1 MRKIAEGLTNK
12 VSAVLKSFFFSPFQL
27 VVTVNLNLVQGNKIM
42 FSLVHKPVLQMYR
55 VNTNKEWKVSLLLV
69 VVESEK
75 FML

>member
-12 VSAVLKSFFFSPFQL
+12 VSEVLKSFFPPFQL

>member
-75 FML
+75 FIL

>member
-12 VSAVLKSFFFSPFQL
+12 VSEVLKSFFSPFQL

-55 VNTNKEWKVSLLLV
+55 VNTNKEWKVGLLLV

>member
-12 VSAVLKSFFFSPFQL
+12 VSAVLKSFFFFPFQL

>member
-12 VSAVLKSFFFSPFQL
+12 VSEVLKSFFSPFQL

>member
-12 VSAVLKSFFFSPFQL
+12 VSEVLKSFFSPFQL
-27 VVTVNLNLVQGNKIM
+27 VVTVNLNLVQGNKIR